1 MGFMTRVIA
10 YLRWAWRSLTSMRTA
25 LFLLFLLAIASV
37 PGSLFP
43 QRGTTPLKV
52 NQYLRDHPQSG
63 PFLDKIHMF
72 DVFASPWF
80 GAIYL
85 LLFVSLTG
93 CVLPRTLVHWK
104 ELRSEPPSAPRNL
117 SRLTAHESWNSQ
129 ANATAVADVAKAWK
143 DRGWRVR
150 TGDSWVAAERGYARE
165 TGNLLFHLA
174 LLFVLL
180 AVGSG
185 SALGTKGTV
194 IVREGSGFANNITQY
209 DTFTPGRA
217 FNTSTM
223 APFSFQ
229 LKNFF
234 ASYQLGGMQNGA
246 PREFHADVLVKNNPD
261 STARKVRIAVNEPL
275 RIEGSSVYLVGHGYS
290 PKITIKDG
298 KGNVVWQDAAIF
310 LPQDGNFTST
320 GVVKA
325 PDTVPQLGIQAFF
338 LPTAAVDMTQGP
350 HSTFP
355 APTDPMVFM
364 SVWSGDLGL
373 DSGVPQSVFRLD
385 TTKMKKIGLE
395 RLKPGQTYKLPDGQ
409 GSITFDGYKEWASFS
424 ITHDP
429 GKGWALGAGMLA
441 ILGLTLS
448 LLVPRRRAW
457 LRITES
463 ENGTSLVEVAGL
475 SKTEAPGLVAE
486 ISSLASTAR
495 TYIPEVLHGDQ

>member
-1 MGFMTRVIA
+1 MSFWSKVVA
-10 YLRWAWRSLTSMRTA
+10 NLRWMWTSLTSMRTA

-43 QRGTTPLKV
+43 QRGTSPLKV
-52 NQYLRDHPQSG
+52 TQYLRDHPTTG
-63 PFLDKIHMF
+63 AVLDKLHMF

-80 GAIYL
+80 AAIYI

-93 CVLPRTLVHWK
+93 CVIPRLVIHWK
-104 ELRSEPPSAPRNL
+104 ELRSQPPSAPRNL
-117 SRLTAHESWNSQ
+117 SRLSAYEAWTAQSSEVDVIG
-129 ANATAVADVAKAWK
+129 AVSHDWK
-143 DRGWRVR
+143 SRGWRVR
-150 TGDSWVAAERGYARE
+150 IGEDWVAAERGYARE
-165 TGNLLFHLA
+165 TGNLIFHFA

-180 AVGSG
+180 SVGTG
-185 SALGTKGTV
+185 SALGAKGTV

-209 DTFTPGRA
+209 DTFAPGRM
-217 FNTSTM
+217 FDTSSM

-229 LKNFF
+229 LDKFF

-246 PREFHADVLVKNNPD
+246 PREFRADVKVKSSPE
-261 STARKVRIAVNEPL
+261 APAKPVRIEVNKPL
-275 RIEGSSVYLVGHGYS
+275 RIAGSSVYLVGHGYAPEITVKDS
-290 PKITIKDG
+290 KGKI
-298 KGNVVWQDAAIF
+298 VWKDAAVF

-325 PDTVPQLGIQAFF
+325 PDAVPQLGIQAFF
-338 LPTAAVDMTQGP
+338 LPTAAVDMTRGP

-373 DSGVPQSVFRLD
+373 DSGVPQSVYRLD
-385 TTKMKKIGLE
+385 TTNMKKIGLE
-395 RLKPGQTYKLPDGQ
+395 RLRPGQTYKLPDGQ
-409 GSITFDGYKEWASFS
+409 GSVTFSGYKEWASFS

-429 GKGWALGAGMLA
+429 GKGWALGAGIFA
-441 ILGLTLS
+441 IVGLSLS

-457 LRITES
+457 LRITPS
-463 ENGTSLVEVAGL
+463 ENGTILVEVAGL

-486 ISSLASTAR
+486 ISVLAQSAR
-495 TYIPEVLHGDQ
+495 TYAPEVSHGD

>member
-1 MGFMTRVIA
+1 MTFLTRVVT
-10 YLRWAWRSLTSMRTA
+10 YLRWVWNSLTSMRTA

-52 NQYLRDHPQSG
+52 NQYLRDHPKSG
-63 PFLDKIHMF
+63 PILDKLHMF

-93 CVLPRTLVHWK
+93 CVLPRALVHWR

-117 SRLTAHESWNSQ
+117 SRLAAHESWNSTVSTK
-129 ANATAVADVAKAWK
+129 ALSDVAASWK

-150 TGDSWVAAERGYARE
+150 VGDTWVAAERGYARE

-185 SALGTKGTV
+185 SAFGAKGNV

-217 FNTSTM
+217 FDTNEM

-229 LKNFF
+229 LKNFY
-234 ASYQLGGMQNGA
+234 ATYQLGGMQNGA
-246 PREFHADVLVKNNPD
+246 PREFYADVVVKNYPD
-261 STARKVRIAVNEPL
+261 AKPRNVRIAVNEPL
-275 RIEGSSVYLVGHGYS
+275 RIEGSSVYLVGHGYA
-290 PKITIKDG
+290 PEITVKDG
-298 KGNVVWQDAAIF
+298 LGNVVWKDAAIF

-338 LPTAAVDMTQGP
+338 LPTAAVDMTRGP

-373 DSGVPQSVFRLD
+373 DSGVPQSVYRLD
-385 TTKMKKIGLE
+385 TTLMTKIGLE
-395 RLKPGQTYKLPDGQ
+395 RLHPGETFTLPNNQ

-424 ITHDP
+424 VTRDP
-429 GKGWALGAGMLA
+429 GKGWALVAGMFA
-441 ILGLTLS
+441 IVGLSLS

-457 LRITES
+457 LRITPT
-463 ENGTSLVEVAGL
+463 ENGVSLVEVAGL

-486 ISSLASTAR
+486 ISTLSNTAR
-495 TYIPEVLHGDQ
+495 TYVPEVSHGD